1 MAKLTPIDT
10 ECHHGLHSLA
20 EYPLNGTLPDVKC
33 RPTVHIFMTPT
44 AIHVHPVHSINAKAL
59 MATKLGCQYHGS
71 ILLQIQ
77 FLYSLF
83 LQYTKL
89 LNPFYFVAFIPQE

>member
-20 EYPLNGTLPDVKC
+20 EYPLNGTFPDVKYFSS
-33 RPTVHIFMTPT
+33 TVHIFMTPT
-44 AIHVHPVHSINAKAL
+44 AIHVHPVHSIDAKAL

-71 ILLQIQ
+71 TLLRIQ
-77 FLYSLF
+77 F
-83 LQYTKL
+83 
-89 LNPFYFVAFIPQE
+89 VFIVFFRNIPNY